1 MTMYKSIHALIIIFA
16 FWSCGNGNQRTLDE
30 GLSVQLTDKSKDENW
45 NCFAQDRLDICL
57 PDDWKSISQNQ
68 FELFYYLSDD
78 DKASFFVVIEYDL
91 DEIGITVE
99 QYCQEVYK
107 QLVDDTNEKFLR
119 YSFRQIDWEDL
130 RVFYGEFYTEIEDTE
145 YLSYSLVASIDGRLL
160 DITLKGKASQKAEL
174 FGYFQNILYTLRVKK
189 RPVFYFDKDI
199 DSSESID
206 FKTWY

>member
-1 MTMYKSIHALIIIFA
+1 MYKSIHALIIIFA

-145 YLSYSLVASIDGRLL
+145 YLSYSLVVSIDGRLL

-174 FGYFQNILYTLRVKK
+174 FGYFQNILYNLRVEK